1 MYRETSKLLLYSK
14 LGEDSILL
22 RLSEIFFDWDHKTC
36 EKSAL
41 IRRIYVEI
49 KRILDLATT
58 YGFDTNL
65 WHNYLTF
72 VLITNENSF
81 SLTCERVGASEGS
94 VNHFAK
100 ADFRIFK
107 NLFDFDFAPIEADL
121 GIDCFTVLSNYRA
134 IPKKAQMYYRNV
146 SEKVRALSA
155 AIEQAKDENEIF
167 DLVTAHYRDCGVG
180 MFGLNRAFRIRPAE
194 NGGVEFC
201 AINNIDSVVLDDLIG
216 YEYQKKEL
224 RENTEAFVSGRSCNN
239 MLLYGDAGTGKSTSV
254 KAILNEYCDQGLR
267 MIEIYKHQFGL
278 LSEVIARVKNRNYR
292 FMIFIDDLSFEEHEV
307 EYKFLKAVIEGGVET
322 KPDNVLI
329 CATSNRR
336 HLIQET
342 WKDRNDMEFNGDVHR
357 SDTMEEKLSLAA
369 RFGCAINYSNPD
381 RKQYHDGAAAA
392 GGQQVGDSP
401 RRHLRAHRPAIH
413 QLSRR
418 NRQTEVRK
426 TDPWL
431 RSTKSITPHSC
442 SSRWPAGPT

>member
-22 RLSEIFFDWDHKTC
+22 RLSEIFYDWDHQAC

-107 NLFDFDFAPIEADL
+107 NLFDFDFTPIEQDL
-121 GIDCFTVLSNYRA
+121 GIDCFTVLSNYQA

-254 KAILNEYCDQGLR
+254 KAILNEYCDRGLR

-307 EYKFLKAVIEGGVET
+307 EYKFLKVVIEGGV
-322 KPDNVLI
+322 
-329 CATSNRR
+329 
-336 HLIQET
+336 
-342 WKDRNDMEFNGDVHR
+342 
-357 SDTMEEKLSLAA
+357 
-369 RFGCAINYSNPD
+369 
-381 RKQYHDGAAAA
+381 
-392 GGQQVGDSP
+392 
-401 RRHLRAHRPAIH
+401 
-413 QLSRR
+413 
-418 NRQTEVRK
+418 
-426 TDPWL
+426 
-431 RSTKSITPHSC
+431 
-442 SSRWPAGPT
+442 

>member
-1 MYRETSKLLLYSK
+1 MYRETSKLLLYSN

-22 RLSEIFFDWDHKTC
+22 RLSEIFFDWDHKAC
-36 EKSAL
+36 ERSAL

-81 SLTCERVGASEGS
+81 SLTCERARASEGS

-107 NLFDFDFAPIEADL
+107 NLFDFDFTPIEADL

-134 IPKKAQMYYRNV
+134 IPKKAQMYYRKV

-155 AIEQAKDENEIF
+155 AIEQAKDEDEIF

-224 RENTEAFVSGRSCNN
+224 RANTEAFVSGRSCNN

-254 KAILNEYCDQGLR
+254 KAILNEYCDRGLR

-342 WKDRNDMEFNGDVHR
+342 WKDRSDMEFNGDVHR

-369 RFGCAINYSNPD
+369 RFGCAINYNNPD
-381 RKQYHDGAAAA
+381 RRQYHDIVKGIASRCGDLGLTEEQLLLEANKWEIRHGGISGRTAQQFINYLA
-392 GGQQVGDSP
+392 GTV
-401 RRHLRAHRPAIH
+401 
-413 QLSRR
+413 
-418 NRQTEVRK
+418 RQK
-426 TDPWL
+426 
-431 RSTKSITPHSC
+431 
-442 SSRWPAGPT
+442 

>member
-1 MYRETSKLLLYSK
+1 MYRETSKLLLYSN

-22 RLSEIFFDWDHKTC
+22 RLSEIFFDWDHKAC
-36 EKSAL
+36 ERSAL

-81 SLTCERVGASEGS
+81 SLTCERAGASEGS

-107 NLFDFDFAPIEADL
+107 NLFDFDFTPIEADL

-134 IPKKAQMYYRNV
+134 IPKKAQMYYRKV

-155 AIEQAKDENEIF
+155 AIEQAKDEDEIF

-224 RENTEAFVSGRSCNN
+224 RANTEAFVSGRSCNN

-254 KAILNEYCDQGLR
+254 KAILNEYCDRGLR

-342 WKDRNDMEFNGDVHR
+342 WKDRSDMEFNGDVHR

-369 RFGCAINYSNPD
+369 RFGCAINYNNPD
-381 RKQYHDGAAAA
+381 RRQYHDIVKGIASRCGDLGLTEEQLLLEANKWEIRHGGVSGRTAQQFINYLA
-392 GGQQVGDSP
+392 GTVKQ
-401 RRHLRAHRPAIH
+401 
-413 QLSRR
+413 
-418 NRQTEVRK
+418 N
-426 TDPWL
+426 
-431 RSTKSITPHSC
+431 
-442 SSRWPAGPT
+442 

>member
-1 MYRETSKLLLYSK
+1 MYRETSKLLLYSN

-22 RLSEIFFDWDHKTC
+22 RLSEIFFDWDHKAC
-36 EKSAL
+36 ERSAL

-58 YGFDTNL
+58 YGFDSNL

-107 NLFDFDFAPIEADL
+107 NLFDFDFTPIEADL

-155 AIEQAKDENEIF
+155 AIEQAKDEDEIF

-224 RENTEAFVSGRSCNN
+224 RANTEAFVSGRSCNN

-254 KAILNEYCDQGLR
+254 KAILNEYCDRGLR

-381 RKQYHDGAAAA
+381 RRQYHDIVKGIASRCGDLGLTEEQLLLEANKWEIRHGGISGRTAQQFINYLA
-392 GGQQVGDSP
+392 GTV
-401 RRHLRAHRPAIH
+401 
-413 QLSRR
+413 
-418 NRQTEVRK
+418 RQK
-426 TDPWL
+426 
-431 RSTKSITPHSC
+431 
-442 SSRWPAGPT
+442 

>member
-1 MYRETSKLLLYSK
+1 MYRETSKLLLYSN

-22 RLSEIFFDWDHKTC
+22 RLSGIFFDWEQQKC

-41 IRRIYVEI
+41 IRRIYGEI

-81 SLTCERVGASEGS
+81 SLTCERAGASEGS
-94 VNHFAK
+94 VNHFAR

-107 NLFDFDFAPIEADL
+107 NLFDFDFTPIEADL

-224 RENTEAFVSGRSCNN
+224 RANTEAFVSGRSCNN

-254 KAILNEYCDQGLR
+254 KAILNEYCDRGLR

-369 RFGCAINYSNPD
+369 RFGCAINYNNPD
-381 RKQYHDGAAAA
+381 RRQYHDIVKGIASRCGDLGLTEEQLLLEANKWEIRHGGVSGRTAQQFINYLA
-392 GGQQVGDSP
+392 GTVKQ
-401 RRHLRAHRPAIH
+401 
-413 QLSRR
+413 
-418 NRQTEVRK
+418 K
-426 TDPWL
+426 
-431 RSTKSITPHSC
+431 
-442 SSRWPAGPT
+442 

>member
-22 RLSEIFFDWDHKTC
+22 RLSEIFFDWDHKAC

-155 AIEQAKDENEIF
+155 TIEQAKDENEIF

-224 RENTEAFVSGRSCNN
+224 RANTEAFVSGRSCNN

-254 KAILNEYCDQGLR
+254 KAILNEYCDRGLR

-292 FMIFIDDLSFEEHEV
+292 FMIFIDDLSFEENEV

-342 WKDRNDMEFNGDVHR
+342 WKDRNDMEYNGDVHR

-369 RFGCAINYSNPD
+369 RFGCAINYNNPD
-381 RKQYHDGAAAA
+381 RKQYHDIVKGIASRCGDLGLTEEQLLLEANKWEIRHGGISGRTAQQFINYLA
-392 GGQQVGDSP
+392 GTVKQ
-401 RRHLRAHRPAIH
+401 
-413 QLSRR
+413 
-418 NRQTEVRK
+418 K
-426 TDPWL
+426 
-431 RSTKSITPHSC
+431 
-442 SSRWPAGPT
+442 

>member
-1 MYRETSKLLLYSK
+1 MYRETSKLLLYSN
-14 LGEDSILL
+14 LGDDSILL
-22 RLSEIFFDWDHKTC
+22 RLSEIFFDWDHRRC
-36 EKSAL
+36 EKPEL

-49 KRILDLATT
+49 KRILDLATS

-81 SLTCERVGASEGS
+81 SLTCERAGASDGS

-100 ADFRIFK
+100 ADFRIFR
-107 NLFDFDFAPIEADL
+107 NLFDFDFGPIEADL
-121 GIDCFTVLSNYRA
+121 GIDCFSVLSHYRA

-155 AIEQAKDENEIF
+155 AIEAARDEDEIF
-167 DLVTAHYRDCGVG
+167 ELVTAHYRDHGVG

-201 AINNIDSVVLDDLIG
+201 AINNIDSVVLSDLIG

-254 KAILNEYCDQGLR
+254 KAILNEYCDRGLR

-342 WKDRNDMEFNGDVHR
+342 WKDRSDMEFNGDVHR

-369 RFGCAINYSNPD
+369 RFGCAINYSSPD
-381 RKQYHDGAAAA
+381 RRQYHEIVKGLAKRSGEFGLTEEQLLLEANKWEIRHGGVSGRTAQQFINHLA
-392 GGQQVGDSP
+392 GTAQQ
-401 RRHLRAHRPAIH
+401 
-413 QLSRR
+413 
-418 NRQTEVRK
+418 K
-426 TDPWL
+426 
-431 RSTKSITPHSC
+431 
-442 SSRWPAGPT
+442 

>member
-22 RLSEIFFDWDHKTC
+22 RLSEIFFDWDHKAC

-58 YGFDTNL
+58 YGFNTNL

-107 NLFDFDFAPIEADL
+107 NLFDFDFTPIERDL
-121 GIDCFTVLSNYRA
+121 GIDCFSVLSNYRA

-201 AINNIDSVVLDDLIG
+201 AINNIDSVVLSDLIG

-224 RENTEAFVSGRSCNN
+224 RANTEAFVSGRSCNN

-254 KAILNEYCDQGLR
+254 KAILNEYCDRGLR

-369 RFGCAINYSNPD
+369 RFGCAINYNNPD
-381 RKQYHDGAAAA
+381 RKQYHDIVKGIASRCGDLGLTEEQLLLEANKWEIRHGGVSGRTAQQFINYLA
-392 GGQQVGDSP
+392 GSVKQKP
-401 RRHLRAHRPAIH
+401 ER
-413 QLSRR
+413 
-418 NRQTEVRK
+418 
-426 TDPWL
+426 
-431 RSTKSITPHSC
+431 
-442 SSRWPAGPT
+442 

>member
-1 MYRETSKLLLYSK
+1 MYRETSKLLLYSN

-22 RLSEIFFDWDHKTC
+22 RLSEIFFDWDHKAC
-36 EKSAL
+36 ERSAL

-58 YGFDTNL
+58 YGFNTNL

-94 VNHFAK
+94 VNHFAR

-107 NLFDFDFAPIEADL
+107 NLFDFDFTPIERDL
-121 GIDCFTVLSNYRA
+121 GIDCFSVLSNYQA

-201 AINNIDSVVLDDLIG
+201 AINNIDSVVLSDLIG

-224 RENTEAFVSGRSCNN
+224 RGNTEAFVSGRSCNN

-254 KAILNEYCDQGLR
+254 KAILNEYCDRGLR

-369 RFGCAINYSNPD
+369 RFGCAINYNNPD
-381 RKQYHDGAAAA
+381 RKQYHDIVKGIASRCGDLGLTEEQLLLEANKWEIRHGGISGRTAQQFINYLA
-392 GGQQVGDSP
+392 GSVKQKP
-401 RRHLRAHRPAIH
+401 ER
-413 QLSRR
+413 
-418 NRQTEVRK
+418 
-426 TDPWL
+426 
-431 RSTKSITPHSC
+431 
-442 SSRWPAGPT
+442 

>member
-1 MYRETSKLLLYSK
+1 MYRETRRLLLYSN

-22 RLSEIFFDWDHKTC
+22 KLSDIFYDWEHKVC
-36 EKSAL
+36 EPSEL
-41 IRRIYVEI
+41 IRRIYAQI
-49 KRILDLATT
+49 KRILDTATA

-81 SLTCERVGASEGS
+81 SLTAERQCAFDGS
-94 VNHFAK
+94 VNYFAK

-107 NLFDFDFAPIEADL
+107 KLFDFDFSPIETDL
-121 GIDCFTVLSNYRA
+121 GIDCFSVLSNYRA
-134 IPKKAQMYYRNV
+134 IPKKAQMYYRSV
-146 SEKVRALSA
+146 SERVRALST

-167 DLVTAHYRDCGVG
+167 DLVTAHYRDHGVG
-180 MFGLNRAFRIRPAE
+180 MFGLNRAFRIKAAPD
-194 NGGVEFC
+194 GGVEFT
-201 AINNIDSVVLDDLIG
+201 AINNIDSVVLSDLIG
-216 YEYQKKEL
+216 YETQKKEL
-224 RENTEAFVSGRSCNN
+224 RENTEAFVCGRKCNN

-322 KPDNVLI
+322 RPDNVLI

-342 WKDRNDMEFNGDVHR
+342 WNDRSDMQFSGDVHH

-369 RFGCAINYSNPD
+369 RFGCSISYSNPD
-381 RKQYHDGAAAA
+381 RKQYHDIVKGLAAKYTDLGLTEEQLLLEANRWEIRHGGISGRTAQQFINHIA
-392 GGQQVGDSP
+392 GMT
-401 RRHLRAHRPAIH
+401 RPH
-413 QLSRR
+413 
-418 NRQTEVRK
+418 
-426 TDPWL
+426 
-431 RSTKSITPHSC
+431 
-442 SSRWPAGPT
+442 

>member
-22 RLSEIFFDWDHKTC
+22 RLSEIFFDWEQRKC

-107 NLFDFDFAPIEADL
+107 NLFDFDFGPIERDL
-121 GIDCFTVLSNYRA
+121 GIDCFSVLSNYRA

-201 AINNIDSVVLDDLIG
+201 AINNIDSVVLSDLIG

-224 RENTEAFVSGRSCNN
+224 RANTEAFVSGRSCNN

-254 KAILNEYCDQGLR
+254 KAILNEYCDRGLR

-292 FMIFIDDLSFEEHEV
+292 FMIFIDDLSFEENEV

-369 RFGCAINYSNPD
+369 RFGCAINYNNPD
-381 RKQYHDGAAAA
+381 RRQYHDIVKGIASRCGDLGLTEEQLLLEANKWEIRHGGVSGRTAQQFINYLA
-392 GGQQVGDSP
+392 GSVKQKP
-401 RRHLRAHRPAIH
+401 ER
-413 QLSRR
+413 
-418 NRQTEVRK
+418 
-426 TDPWL
+426 
-431 RSTKSITPHSC
+431 
-442 SSRWPAGPT
+442 

>member
-1 MYRETSKLLLYSK
+1 MYRETSKLLLYSN

-22 RLSEIFFDWDHKTC
+22 RLSGIFFDWEQQKC

-58 YGFDTNL
+58 YGFNTNL

-155 AIEQAKDENEIF
+155 TIEQAKDENEIF

-224 RENTEAFVSGRSCNN
+224 RANTEAFVSGRSCNN

-254 KAILNEYCDQGLR
+254 KAILNEYCDRGLR

-342 WKDRNDMEFNGDVHR
+342 WKDRNDMEYNGDVHR

-369 RFGCAINYSNPD
+369 RFGCAINYNNPD
-381 RKQYHDGAAAA
+381 RKQYHDIVKGIASRCGDLGLTEEQLLLEANKWEIRHGGISGRTAQQFINYLA
-392 GGQQVGDSP
+392 GTVKQ
-401 RRHLRAHRPAIH
+401 
-413 QLSRR
+413 
-418 NRQTEVRK
+418 K
-426 TDPWL
+426 
-431 RSTKSITPHSC
+431 
-442 SSRWPAGPT
+442 

>member
-1 MYRETSKLLLYSK
+1 MYRETSKLLLYSN

-22 RLSEIFFDWDHKTC
+22 RLAEIFYDWDHQRC
-36 EKSAL
+36 EKPEL
-41 IRRIYVEI
+41 IRRIYAQI
-49 KRILDLATT
+49 KRILDTATT
-58 YGFDTNL
+58 YGFNDNL

-72 VLITNENSF
+72 LLITNENSF
-81 SLTCERVGASEGS
+81 TLTSERQGASDGS

-107 NLFDFDFAPIEADL
+107 NLFNFHFAPIEKDL
-121 GIDCFTVLSNYRA
+121 GIDCFSVLSDYRA

-146 SEKVRALSA
+146 SEKVRALSR
-155 AIEQAKDENEIF
+155 AIERAQDEDEIF
-167 DLVTAHYRDCGVG
+167 DLVTTHYRDHGVG
-180 MFGLNRAFRIRPAE
+180 MFGLNRAFRIKDGRE
-194 NGGVEFC
+194 GVEFV
-201 AINNIDSVVLDDLIG
+201 AINNIDTVVLSDLIG

-224 RENTEAFVSGRSCNN
+224 RANTEAFVSGHGCNN

-267 MIEIYKHQFGL
+267 MIEIYKHQFGQ

-369 RFGCAINYSNPD
+369 RFGCAINYNNPD
-381 RKQYHDGAAAA
+381 RKQYHDIVKGLAAKYGDLGLTEEKLLLEANKWEIRHGGISGRTAQQFINHIA
-392 GGQQVGDSP
+392 GLAQQ
-401 RRHLRAHRPAIH
+401 
-413 QLSRR
+413 
-418 NRQTEVRK
+418 K
-426 TDPWL
+426 
-431 RSTKSITPHSC
+431 
-442 SSRWPAGPT
+442 

>member
-1 MYRETSKLLLYSK
+1 MYRETSKLLLYSN

-22 RLSEIFFDWDHKTC
+22 RLSEIFFDWDHKAC
-36 EKSAL
+36 ERSAL

-81 SLTCERVGASEGS
+81 SLTCERAGASEGS

-107 NLFDFDFAPIEADL
+107 NLFDFDFTPIEADL

-155 AIEQAKDENEIF
+155 AIEQAKDEDEIF

-224 RENTEAFVSGRSCNN
+224 RANTEAFVSGRSCNN

-254 KAILNEYCDQGLR
+254 KAILNEYCDRGLR

-342 WKDRNDMEFNGDVHR
+342 WKDRSDMEFNGDVHR

-369 RFGCAINYSNPD
+369 RFGCAINYNNPD
-381 RKQYHDGAAAA
+381 RRQYHDIVKGIASRCGDLGLTEEQLLLEANKWEIRHGGVSGRTAQQFINYLA
-392 GGQQVGDSP
+392 GTVKQ
-401 RRHLRAHRPAIH
+401 
-413 QLSRR
+413 
-418 NRQTEVRK
+418 N
-426 TDPWL
+426 
-431 RSTKSITPHSC
+431 
-442 SSRWPAGPT
+442 